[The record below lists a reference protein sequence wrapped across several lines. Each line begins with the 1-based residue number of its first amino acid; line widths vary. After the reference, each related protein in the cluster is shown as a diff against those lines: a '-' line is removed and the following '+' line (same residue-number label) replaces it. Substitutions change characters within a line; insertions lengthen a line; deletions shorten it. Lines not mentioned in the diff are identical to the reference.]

1 MMPVRVKDKPS
12 RPLRLSQ
19 PNNYS
24 DIVHDM
30 KATKKSRDWRAFAVF
45 EDDDFLPMDEVVK
58 KRIGNKRIGSCAAT
72 DDSDKSVGSSL

>member
-19 PNNYS
+19 PKNFS

-30 KATKKSRDWRAFAVF
+30 KATKKSRDWKAFPVF

-58 KRIGNKRIGSCAAT
+58 KRIGNKRLASCAAI
-72 DDSDKSVGSSL
+72 DDSDKSVSGSL